1 MLGGGLVL
9 APRAVVCFRYYVFD
23 QCSRSVAVATC
34 SLVGRSA
41 ISPTLSLS
49 LRFHHV
55 KEESVS
61 IGRHSD
67 IARDCCCT
75 FFLATALWGNGHS
88 PFDTSGGLC
97 CDQMFYPLG
106 YPVLQYVP
114 PGVA

>member
-23 QCSRSVAVATC
+23 QCSRSVATATC
-34 SLVGRSA
+34 SLVGPSA
-41 ISPTLSLS
+41 MSPTLSLP

-75 FFLATALWGNGHS
+75 FFLATAL
-88 PFDTSGGLC
+88 
-97 CDQMFYPLG
+97 LG
-106 YPVLQYVP
+106 
-114 PGVA
+114 

>member
-9 APRAVVCFRYYVFD
+9 APRAVVCYRYYVCD

-34 SLVGRSA
+34 SLVGPSA

-49 LRFHHV
+49 LRFYHV

-61 IGRHSD
+61 TGRHSD

-75 FFLATALWGNGHS
+75 FFSPPHFGNDHS
-88 PFDTSGGLC
+88 PFDTSGCLC
-97 CDQMFYPLG
+97 CDQLFYPLG
-106 YPVLQYVP
+106 YPVLQYVR